1 MGKTLI
7 GANLGR
13 GVTVRKPSLRHGEN
27 KERAGRVL
35 AGVGWGG
42 ALLHDLQVRQW
53 DAMNGSLENLN
64 KGAFSCPVE
73 GIPGPTKGRIWTAN

>member
-42 ALLHDLQVRQW
+42 CFIA
-53 DAMNGSLENLN
+53 
-64 KGAFSCPVE
+64 
-73 GIPGPTKGRIWTAN
+73 